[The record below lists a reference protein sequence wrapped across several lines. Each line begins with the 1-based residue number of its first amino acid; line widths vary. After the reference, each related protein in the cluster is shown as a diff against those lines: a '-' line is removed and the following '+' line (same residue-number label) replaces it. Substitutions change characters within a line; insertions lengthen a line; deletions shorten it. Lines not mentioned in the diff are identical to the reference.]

1 MINDYCMR
9 QRRKIVATD
18 SATKIIATRRQHN
31 RIIAAWGSKGTIA
44 SRRQR
49 ENICCMGSTRII
61 AARDNT
67 KKKIAV

>member
-44 SRRQR
+44 SK
-49 ENICCMGSTRII
+49 GSAKIFAAW
-61 AARDNT
+61 AARE
-67 KKKIAV
+67 